1 MEHILITNQNSNVE
15 VVDSNIIH
23 KLAEV
28 TQDCDA
34 TSSLTGNLQTTKAYK
49 KDVDFLLAK
58 FPNLQ
63 INATQGLYV
72 DFADRGVEQALAN
85 TIGDGTGI
93 TTANISGVT
102 NLNGNGNAAG
112 IKGNIDIVSFDEFID
127 WSNCQSLFNAVF
139 DGCVNLKSIGIPR
152 SLVNVATDCFK
163 NCLFN
168 RVIIDDLDSF
178 IACEWSSN
186 GRPTVGDWNV
196 SKSNRGKFYIRNQVT
211 KEIEELTTL
220 TVNQDVT
227 PQQKS
232 GRGASFRYSNIKNI
246 IWNTSY
252 NFNNIDFSGCK
263 IDNCII
269 AEGSTDIGYEVF
281 NEGAVKRI
289 DMPSTTTSIT
299 SKAFRRLTNNDMVM
313 ICRASVPPSV
323 GSENQTPAV
332 LYVPDANIADYQSAS
347 WWSGIADIRGI
358 STLQT
363 SNE

>member
-1 MEHILITNQNSNVE
+1 MEHIKIEQNSNVE

-23 KLAEV
+23 KLSEEA
-28 TQDCDA
+28 QDCDA
-34 TSSLTGNLQTTKAYK
+34 SSNMTGNLQTTKAYK
-49 KDVDFLLAK
+49 RDVDFLTAK
-58 FPNLQ
+58 FPGLT

-85 TIGDGTGI
+85 TIGDGTGV
-93 TTANISGVT
+93 TTVDVLGVT
-102 NLNGNGNAAG
+102 NLNGSGNAAG
-112 IKGNIDIVSFDEFID
+112 IKGNTDIVSFDEFID
-127 WSNCQSLFNAVF
+127 WSNCVSLSNGVF
-139 DGCVNLKSIGIPR
+139 SDCVNLKSIGIPG
-152 SLVNVATDCFK
+152 SLSFVAADCFK

-168 RVIIDDLDSF
+168 SVIIDDLDAF
-178 IACEWSSN
+178 IACEWNNN
-186 GRPTVGDWNV
+186 GRPRVGDWNV
-196 SKSNRGKFYIRNQVT
+196 SESNRGKFYIRNQVT

-220 TVNQDVT
+220 IVSQDTV
-227 PQQKS
+227 PQQTS
-232 GRGASFRYSNIKNI
+232 GRGASFAYSNIKNI

-252 NFNNIDFSGCK
+252 DFANINFSDCS

-269 AEGSTDIGYEVF
+269 AEGSTRIGYEIF

-289 DMPSTTTSIT
+289 DMPSTTTSIS

-323 GSENQTPAV
+323 GSENGTPAV

-347 WWSGIADIRGI
+347 WWSDIADIRGI